1 MATVPSVVNQTTKPG
16 FAPDL
21 KILQPEQQTVVGPLK
36 ASPAESARKSAPAK
50 LSEYH
55 TPPQTPEG
63 AGVLEPRSSIAVL
76 AMIAAP
82 LLQSCRVARAGVSH
96 TLYVVMRGSTHE
108 AAGLFV
114 VILQCMVSP
123 PTNHE
128 YLIRVPKLSH
138 NDALLG

>member
-1 MATVPSVVNQTTKPG
+1 MATVPSVVNQTTKAG

-63 AGVLEPRSSIAVL
+63 AGALEPRSSIAVL
-76 AMIAAP
+76 AVLHISTIAAP
-82 LLQSCRVARAGVSH
+82 LLQSCRFARAGASH
-96 TLYVVMRGSTHE
+96 TLYVVMKVSTHE

-114 VILQCMVSP
+114 ESRSGGCGSG
-123 PTNHE
+123 
-128 YLIRVPKLSH
+128 
-138 NDALLG
+138 LLL